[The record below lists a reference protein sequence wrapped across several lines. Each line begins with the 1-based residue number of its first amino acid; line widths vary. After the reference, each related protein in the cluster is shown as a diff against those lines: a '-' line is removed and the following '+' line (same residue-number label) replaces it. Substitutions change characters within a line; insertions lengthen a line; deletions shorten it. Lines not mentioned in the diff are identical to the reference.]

1 MLALYSNVVMYN
13 DNGTYKGIPGIKGA
27 DGAPGQKGDTGR
39 GVGEG
44 EFAPIVLIQAAEPS
58 DPVAN
63 LMWIKNTDT
72 VTVGE
77 VMVGVDDTLPSTK
90 PDGTAL
96 SSGDVYIRN
105 GNRNNHPV
113 VWGNVTVF
121 PLRVWLYSGSTWA
134 AVTAQVYVNSQW
146 YPTACQWIIEN
157 GKIVGEFDYGS
168 WATVTEREGYLEVSV
183 IYGNSTPYHCMM
195 KPGNIRG
202 QGAVMYPMKFVLDGE
217 VQSYGP
223 VYLGLSTTIAPA
235 ASSSAP
241 NNFTGYA
248 YSSTAQ
254 VTLNNIASTMMT
266 TSQGAQSIFSVRAN
280 NDRAQVSK
288 IRNLY
293 IVFGGDV
300 PNVDA

>member
-1 MLALYSNVVMYN
+1 MSITIYPNQFKMRENSQYIGLNA
-13 DNGTYKGIPGIKGA
+13 IKGDA
-27 DGAPGQKGDTGR
+27 GAEGPAGR

-44 EFAPIVLIQAAEPS
+44 TFAPIVLIQAAEPAV
-58 DPVAN
+58 PVEN
-63 LMWIKNTDT
+63 LMWIENTDT

-77 VMVGVDDTLPSTK
+77 VIVGVDDTLPSTK
-90 PDGTAL
+90 PDSTAL
-96 SSGDVYIRN
+96 TSGDVYIWN
-105 GNRNNHPV
+105 GSRNNHPV

-121 PLRVWLYSGSTWA
+121 PLRVWLYSGSAWVA
-134 AVTAQVYVNSQW
+134 ATAQVYVNSQW

-168 WATVTEREGYLEVSV
+168 WATVTEREGYLEVAV
-183 IYGNSTPYHCMM
+183 LYNSTSGRHCMI

-202 QGAVMYPMKFVLDGE
+202 QSAVTYPMKFVLDGE
-217 VQSYGP
+217 VQSYGE
-223 VYLGLSTTIAPA
+223 VYLGLSTT
-235 ASSSAP
+235 SAP
-241 NNFTGYA
+241 TTSTSGPTGFTGYA

-254 VTLNNIASTMMT
+254 VTLHNIASTMMT
-266 TSQGAQSIFSVRAN
+266 TSQGAQSIFSVKAN

-293 IVFGGDV
+293 IVFAGAV